1 MQNITIAPSQLS
13 GLLDIVNAANK
24 GKPPER
30 QRVLFIASAPGI
42 GKSSIIRD
50 WSIKQKRKFHDIRL
64 AYAAPTDVRGFPMI
78 NSDGLMS
85 FAPSAEYPSDAGG
98 VLFLD
103 EFTCAARQT
112 QLAAL
117 QLILDKSVGDY
128 KVPDDTLIVLA
139 GNRSVDR
146 AHVERLSSAVVNR
159 IIQVTLAPSVDGWI
173 DWAAGAGVDP
183 RIIAFIK
190 FRPDL
195 LNDFDAAKWDG
206 ASAFAT
212 PRSWEAVS
220 DLLPETSNNDL
231 RAALIHGT
239 VGGGAGTEFN
249 AFLMTMD
256 TLPDIDKM
264 LEDPD
269 NCDMP
274 TAKPDVQLA
283 LAAGLVSRCTP
294 EKIGAVIRLSDR
306 IPKEFQCLTIKCGL
320 KQHPETYKSP
330 EIARFVAA
338 NAKNLGM

>member
-13 GLLDIVNAANK
+13 ALLDAVNTANQ
-24 GKPPER
+24 GKPAER

-42 GKSSIIRD
+42 GKSSIIRAWAD
-50 WSIKQKRKFHDIRL
+50 SAKRRFHDIRL

-78 NSDGLMS
+78 NAEGYMS
-85 FAPSAEYPSDAGG
+85 FAPSSEYPTDEGS

-117 QLILDKSVGDY
+117 QLILDKRIGDY
-128 KVPDDTLIVLA
+128 HVPDNTLIVLA

-159 IIQVTLAPSVDGWI
+159 IIQVTLSPSVDGWI
-173 DWAAGAGVDP
+173 DWAAGAGVDS
-183 RIIAFIK
+183 RVIAFVK

-220 DLLPETSNNDL
+220 DLLDSTKSPDL
-231 RAALIHGT
+231 RSAILHGT
-239 VGGGAGTEFN
+239 IGGGAGTEFD
-249 AFLMTMD
+249 AFLRTMD
-256 TLPDIDKM
+256 ALPDIDEM
-264 LEDPD
+264 LKDPD
-269 NCDMP
+269 NCEMP
-274 TAKPDVQLA
+274 SSKPDVQLA

-294 EKIGAVIRLSDR
+294 EKIDAVIQLSNR
-306 IPKEFQCLTIKCGL
+306 IPKEFQVLTIKCGI
-320 KQHPETYKSP
+320 KRYPEIYKSSA
-330 EIARFVAA
+330 IAKFVVA